1 MPCGS
6 LVGPITDLYG
16 QGHALANLSARQAR
30 EKGLLTS
37 GIYGLLGITSSGIAS
52 LQSSL
57 ESRLKARFDTNG
69 SILFKMTW
77 KDSVTPLGHRV
88 CLLRAS
94 GRRTSDND
102 FGSWPTVSA
111 SDTRSYSKKAV
122 EDWLA
127 GKTQNQH
134 NLDLNLASELASWS
148 TPRANDSEKRGAVA
162 NDPRNGLVSKAALTG
177 WLSPR
182 ARGDAGGSRFERG
195 DIRNLEDQV
204 KLATWPTRAARD
216 WKDGKQQNVPINAL
230 LGRTTWLCTYLAP
243 TANTGQLN
251 PRLSGWL
258 MGYPIAW
265 DLCAM
270 QVPERHS
277 STRSSKKEKRPSE

>member
-16 QGHALANLSARQAR
+16 QDHAPANLSARQAR

-37 GIYGLLGITSSGIAS
+37 GIYGLLGITSSGSAS

-57 ESRLKARFDTNG
+57 ESRLKARFDMDG

-77 KDSVTPLGHRV
+77 KDLATPSGRSV

-94 GRRTSDND
+94 GRRTSDKEY
-102 FGSWPTVSA
+102 GSWPTPRANENVQ
-111 SDTRSYSKKAV
+111 T
-122 EDWLA
+122 
-127 GKTQNQH
+127 
-134 NLDLNLASELASWS
+134 NLEEIAQTGSSWQGQGRGATVATMAKLS
-148 TPRANDSEKRGAVA
+148 SWPTPRANDSEKRGAVA

-182 ARGDAGGSRFERG
+182 ARVGGSRFERG

-204 KLATWPTRAARD
+204 KLATWPTPAARD
-216 WKDGKQQNVPINAL
+216 YKDGSEQNVPINAL
-230 LGRTTWLCTYLAP
+230 LGRTAWLCSFLAP

-270 QVPERHS
+270 RIPERHS

>member
-1 MPCGS
+1 MNDQSKMSCQATSRDSSNATSSQVSGAGRRPCAS
-6 LVGPITDLYG
+6 PDGPMLDPHG
-16 QGHALANLSARQAR
+16 QDHALANLSARQAR

-37 GIYGLLGITSSGIAS
+37 GIYGLLGITSSGSAS

-57 ESRLKARFDTNG
+57 ESRLKARFDMDG

-77 KDSVTPLGHRV
+77 KDSVTPSGHRV

-134 NLDLNLASELASWS
+134 NLDLNLASELASWP
-148 TPRANDSEKRGAVA
+148 TP
-162 NDPRNGLVSKAALTG
+162 
-177 WLSPR
+177 
-182 ARGDAGGSRFERG
+182 
-195 DIRNLEDQV
+195 
-204 KLATWPTRAARD
+204 AARD

-230 LGRTTWLCTYLAP
+230 LGRTAWACSFLAP

-270 QVPERHS
+270 RIPEKRS
-277 STRSSKKEKRPSE
+277 STRSSKKAKPDSE